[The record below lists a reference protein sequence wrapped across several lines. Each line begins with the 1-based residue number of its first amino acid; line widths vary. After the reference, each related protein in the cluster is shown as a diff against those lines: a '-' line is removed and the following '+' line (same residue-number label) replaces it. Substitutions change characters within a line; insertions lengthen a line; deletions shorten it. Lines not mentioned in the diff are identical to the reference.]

1 MEWTQHSLVDEWKRK
16 PWHTHTKDCYSDI
29 KNRKKNLSLAATW
42 WELEGN
48 MLSLRN
54 QTQSQAWH
62 CLPLMPAL
70 WRLKKEELCEFKA
83 NLFCIVSFRVARVT
97 YRDHV
102 SIQTNK
108 RIQIQKHK
116 QHIFPPTGRKCKNS
130 HVWSKW
136 VGCLGF
142 MFVWIFQSSQ
152 KRTFW
157 PFLAQGVSAW
167 DDGYANYTEDITAH
181 LICSCVYLYTLK
193 EHITTPNM
201 YSSVSVNN

>member
-1 MEWTQHSLVDEWKRK
+1 MT
-16 PWHTHTKDCYSDI
+16 YSH
-29 KNRKKNLSLAATW
+29 KGLLLRYKEQKKNLSLAATW

-54 QTQSQAWH
+54 QTQSQTGH

-70 WRLKKEELCEFKA
+70 WRLRKEELCEFKA

-102 SIQTNK
+102 SVQTNK
-108 RIQIQKHK
+108 RIQIQRHK
-116 QHIFPPTGRKCKNS
+116 QHIFPPTGRKCKSS
-130 HVWSKW
+130 HVCSKW

-157 PFLAQGVSAW
+157 PFLTQGVSAW
-167 DDGYANYTEDITAH
+167 DDSYANYPRRHHRT
-181 LICSCVYLYTLK
+181 SY
-193 EHITTPNM
+193 M
-201 YSSVSVNN
+201 